1 MIRKLSFFV
10 CSFLLISLNVFADDG
25 FVENLKNF
33 ISLPSVTLTQNFA
46 IHSLGTLFGSKIT
59 GADIV
64 GSPIISRIFE
74 IFNIGII
81 SIVALLLSYTTS
93 TTILNTAGEGSF
105 MGQKMQSS
113 YFFTVMRISLG
124 SAALFPAVGGYSL
137 MQVMLMSTIVQGSTF
152 ADILWQ
158 SIVNYTNA
166 GTGLLSIPAGYDVSS
181 KPDYIAQF
189 MKTSSANQVTNAV
202 VYNSSMGLSYQGF
215 LDIYNGLVCHQ
226 VKNVGAVILPSV
238 SFNSSGV
245 LTIPNCMT
253 ANVSR
258 DYVNIANSTL
268 SVLMAISYNYKAVYN
283 TDTFSSNTGVVS
295 SVIQLLAQ
303 QASIFSNG
311 VETFQALKYAGTNN
325 TSKIINKYGWMNAGS
340 HYIQIEDMAGV
351 ESSFRLSPF
360 TVQVTLDSKADY
372 GSFRIL
378 PTPTQTSNMLALYAR
393 PTAASGVSIS
403 SDATNLGN
411 YIDQTVNAMFPGN
424 APTASQIA
432 SHTPSVSMALSPM
445 SSYGP
450 INENYAFLIKNSI
463 NSWKETFVNNPGRLY
478 KMPITRMRVFGN
490 NLIEYSVQF
499 FEAMTSDVFSLA
511 IASSYTMM
519 MSTFVASTVGNII
532 SAIGARLSITGNN
545 MLMSCFGARP
555 LPFLGGMPCIIIL
568 IIFFPLLL
576 SAIIGT
582 IVSAI
587 GTGMMFAGVA
597 FSLLPP
603 LLHTLFMISI
613 QNKLVYVSLAMAIA
627 APLMA
632 LGGSIAFYV
641 PYVPVLAY
649 TLATITWIISVVE
662 VMVAVPIIMLGVT
675 YPQGHDLLGK
685 AEQGAMLF
693 FSVFLRPS
701 LIVIGFMF
709 SVMTVGVMMII
720 ASVTIH
726 PVMLQLFQNV
736 GGMAEIGGVTKVVF
750 ILMTMI
756 VYAIMLLNSVDYAFG
771 FVFKLPATVMKWI
784 GLPEIQAQEE
794 QYMQEIRQGS
804 SGTAS
809 ELSNAAG
816 GMTSGLQDKA
826 IGLQKKV

>member
-1 MIRKLSFFV
+1 
-10 CSFLLISLNVFADDG
+10 
-25 FVENLKNF
+25 
-33 ISLPSVTLTQNFA
+33 
-46 IHSLGTLFGSKIT
+46 
-59 GADIV
+59 
-64 GSPIISRIFE
+64 
-74 IFNIGII
+74 
-81 SIVALLLSYTTS
+81 
-93 TTILNTAGEGSF
+93 
-105 MGQKMQSS
+105 
-113 YFFTVMRISLG
+113 
-124 SAALFPAVGGYSL
+124 
-137 MQVMLMSTIVQGSTF
+137 
-152 ADILWQ
+152 
-158 SIVNYTNA
+158 
-166 GTGLLSIPAGYDVSS
+166 
-181 KPDYIAQF
+181 
-189 MKTSSANQVTNAV
+189 
-202 VYNSSMGLSYQGF
+202 
-215 LDIYNGLVCHQ
+215 
-226 VKNVGAVILPSV
+226 
-238 SFNSSGV
+238 
-245 LTIPNCMT
+245 
-253 ANVSR
+253 
-258 DYVNIANSTL
+258 
-268 SVLMAISYNYKAVYN
+268 
-283 TDTFSSNTGVVS
+283 
-295 SVIQLLAQ
+295 
-303 QASIFSNG
+303 
-311 VETFQALKYAGTNN
+311 
-325 TSKIINKYGWMNAGS
+325 
-340 HYIQIEDMAGV
+340 
-351 ESSFRLSPF
+351 
-360 TVQVTLDSKADY
+360 
-372 GSFRIL
+372 
-378 PTPTQTSNMLALYAR
+378 
-393 PTAASGVSIS
+393 
-403 SDATNLGN
+403 
-411 YIDQTVNAMFPGN
+411 
-424 APTASQIA
+424 
-432 SHTPSVSMALSPM
+432 
-445 SSYGP
+445 
-450 INENYAFLIKNSI
+450 
-463 NSWKETFVNNPGRLY
+463 
-478 KMPITRMRVFGN
+478 
-490 NLIEYSVQF
+490 
-499 FEAMTSDVFSLA
+499 MTSDVFSLA

-576 SAIIGT
+576 SAIIGA

>member
-1 MIRKLSFFV
+1 
-10 CSFLLISLNVFADDG
+10 
-25 FVENLKNF
+25 
-33 ISLPSVTLTQNFA
+33 
-46 IHSLGTLFGSKIT
+46 
-59 GADIV
+59 
-64 GSPIISRIFE
+64 
-74 IFNIGII
+74 
-81 SIVALLLSYTTS
+81 
-93 TTILNTAGEGSF
+93 
-105 MGQKMQSS
+105 
-113 YFFTVMRISLG
+113 
-124 SAALFPAVGGYSL
+124 
-137 MQVMLMSTIVQGSTF
+137 
-152 ADILWQ
+152 
-158 SIVNYTNA
+158 
-166 GTGLLSIPAGYDVSS
+166 
-181 KPDYIAQF
+181 
-189 MKTSSANQVTNAV
+189 
-202 VYNSSMGLSYQGF
+202 
-215 LDIYNGLVCHQ
+215 
-226 VKNVGAVILPSV
+226 
-238 SFNSSGV
+238 
-245 LTIPNCMT
+245 
-253 ANVSR
+253 
-258 DYVNIANSTL
+258 
-268 SVLMAISYNYKAVYN
+268 
-283 TDTFSSNTGVVS
+283 
-295 SVIQLLAQ
+295 
-303 QASIFSNG
+303 
-311 VETFQALKYAGTNN
+311 
-325 TSKIINKYGWMNAGS
+325 
-340 HYIQIEDMAGV
+340 
-351 ESSFRLSPF
+351 
-360 TVQVTLDSKADY
+360 
-372 GSFRIL
+372 
-378 PTPTQTSNMLALYAR
+378 
-393 PTAASGVSIS
+393 
-403 SDATNLGN
+403 
-411 YIDQTVNAMFPGN
+411 
-424 APTASQIA
+424 
-432 SHTPSVSMALSPM
+432 
-445 SSYGP
+445 
-450 INENYAFLIKNSI
+450 
-463 NSWKETFVNNPGRLY
+463 
-478 KMPITRMRVFGN
+478 
-490 NLIEYSVQF
+490 
-499 FEAMTSDVFSLA
+499 
-511 IASSYTMM
+511 
-519 MSTFVASTVGNII
+519 
-532 SAIGARLSITGNN
+532 
-545 MLMSCFGARP
+545 
-555 LPFLGGMPCIIIL
+555 
-568 IIFFPLLL
+568 LL
-576 SAIIGT
+576 SAIIGA